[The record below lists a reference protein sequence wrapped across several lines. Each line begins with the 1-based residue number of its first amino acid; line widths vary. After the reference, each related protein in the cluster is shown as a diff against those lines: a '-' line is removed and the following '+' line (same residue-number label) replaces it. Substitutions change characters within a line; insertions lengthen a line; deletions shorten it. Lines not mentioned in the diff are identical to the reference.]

1 MRLRWKQKNLLFKK
15 RRARERIWKWWRWWG
30 RWWWLNKTRTTLVVC
45 VWDEFRKWG
54 ATGRRQKKILVFKF
68 FRLCIIQVDTH
79 TVGGFQEVIDRHP
92 LSGIR
97 GRGCRP
103 YMRNYTPFKTT
114 CPFLPFGFQG
124 EGCIYLVIEAARSNK
139 KRTFLGVFKKEN
151 QTSFR

>member
-1 MRLRWKQKNLLFKK
+1 MRGDREAPKK
-15 RRARERIWKWWRWWG
+15 DSCFQIFPP
-30 RWWWLNKTRTTLVVC
+30 LYH
-45 VWDEFRKWG
+45 
-54 ATGRRQKKILVFKF
+54 
-68 FRLCIIQVDTH
+68 QVDTH

-114 CPFLPFGFQG
+114 CPFLPFGFHG

-139 KRTFLGVFKKEN
+139 KKTFLGVFKKEN